1 MANIN
6 YLIYIFFGLTPSI
19 IWLLFYLRKDVHPE
33 PKRMVIKI
41 FLLGALIAPL
51 AAIIECFPVG
61 YNQITGL
68 VCLLRSLFSNFLPES
83 LGIFFYMFL
92 IVGSV
97 EEIFKYLVVKFKV
110 LKDPAFDEPTDVMLY
125 MIIAALGF
133 AAIENI
139 LVLFSLEKPFLI
151 AQVSFLTAYRFIL
164 PTFLHT
170 LCSGTIGYFLAK
182 SFFDPKQRRKL
193 LFTGFSLAIFLHG
206 LFNFSIIK
214 IGESLKIIHGQIV
227 IADERLFVSFFLVL
241 GIILIGL
248 AIFVTIG
255 FKKLKNLKSVC
266 RIE

>member
-6 YLIYIFFGLTPSI
+6 YLIYVIFGLTPSV
-19 IWLLFYLRKDVHPE
+19 IWLFYYLRKDVHPE

-51 AAIIECFPVG
+51 VAIIECFPAG
-61 YNQITGL
+61 YHPTTGL
-68 VCLLRSLFSNFLPES
+68 ECLFRSFFSNLLPGS
-83 LGIFFYMFL
+83 LGILFYMVL
-92 IVGSV
+92 VVGSV
-97 EEIFKYLVVKFKV
+97 EEILKYLVVRLKA
-110 LKDPAFDEPTDVMLY
+110 LKDSALDEPTDVMLY
-125 MIIAALGF
+125 MIITALGF

-182 SFFDPKQRRKL
+182 SFFDQKQRRKL
-193 LFTGFSLAIFLHG
+193 LFTGFSLAILLHG

-214 IGESLKIIHGQIV
+214 IGESLKTVHGQIV
-227 IADERLFVSFFLVL
+227 IADERLFLSFFLL
-241 GIILIGL
+241 LAIILIGL
-248 AIFVTIG
+248 AVFVTIG
-255 FKKLKNLKSVC
+255 FRKLKKIKSVC
-266 RIE
+266 KIN